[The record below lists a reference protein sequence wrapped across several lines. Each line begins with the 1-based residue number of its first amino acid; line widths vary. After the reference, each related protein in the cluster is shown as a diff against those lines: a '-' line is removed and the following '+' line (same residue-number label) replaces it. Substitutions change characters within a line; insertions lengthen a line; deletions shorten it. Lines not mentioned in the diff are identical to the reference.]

1 MIPRGFA
8 RPAPVLG
15 LLLSFLLVTRAEAL
29 GPVPSASTVTF
40 LDVTEAAGIAFEHKN
55 SPTPEKNLVETM
67 GSGCGFVDFDND
79 GYLDIFLVNGGP
91 TPGSKQVGPFN
102 HALYRNQQDGTF
114 RLATA
119 AAKIEPNKY
128 YGMGVAVGDFD
139 NDGFDDLFITNF
151 NGPDVL
157 YRNNGDGSFTDVA
170 GMAGVA
176 GDGSWSTSAAFLDY
190 DDDGLLDLYVVRYVD
205 HTFEKNL
212 YCGTRDIRAYCT
224 PQAYLGVPDVLY
236 RNQGDGTFEDVSK
249 AAGVALSE
257 GKGLGVSVFDFD
269 HDGSV
274 DIYVANDSV
283 RNFLFYNN
291 GDNSFLDRGL
301 TSGTGWSDQGEPQGS
316 MGTSVGDYDGDGQLD
331 IAVTNF
337 HDEYLALYRNLGA
350 GFFEDVSTQLG
361 VKLISRA
368 FVGFGIGFL
377 DFDNDSDLDLLVA
390 NGHVLDN
397 APLIREG
404 TTYRQRKLLLEN
416 TGKRFQDARANG
428 EALAAPQASRGLA
441 LGDYDNDGDMDA
453 LVTNCGGRA
462 VLLRNEN
469 GNLSSWLQLKLIGKE
484 SNRNGFGARV
494 ELMLGAGAMVRQV
507 TASGSYLSS
516 NDYRVHFGLGDH
528 EDAVSLTVFW
538 PSGRR
543 TDLKDIRPRQQ
554 LVVQEE
560 R

>member
-1 MIPRGFA
+1 MIQRGFA
-8 RPAPVLG
+8 LPAGALG
-15 LLLSFLLVTRAEAL
+15 LLLSSLLTTGAA
-29 GPVPSASTVTF
+29 PVPGSSEVTF
-40 LDVTEAAGIAFEHKN
+40 LDVTEAAGISFEHKN

-79 GYLDIFLVNGGP
+79 GYLDIFLVNGGR
-91 TPGSKQVGPFN
+91 TPGSKQIGPFD
-102 HALYRNQQDGTF
+102 HALYRNQRDGTF
-114 RLATA
+114 QLATA

-157 YRNNGDGSFTDVA
+157 YRNNGDGTFTNVA
-170 GMAGVA
+170 EMAGVA
-176 GDGSWSTSAAFLDY
+176 GDGSWSTSATFLDY
-190 DDDGLLDLYVVRYVD
+190 DNDGLLDLYVVRYVD

-212 YCGTRDIRAYCT
+212 YCGARNIRAYCT
-224 PQAYLGVPDVLY
+224 PQAYLGVSDLLY
-236 RNQGDGTFEDVSK
+236 RNQGDGTFADISK

-257 GKGLGVSVFDFD
+257 GKGLGVSIFDYD
-269 HDGSV
+269 QDGYV

-291 GDNSFLDRGL
+291 QDGSFLDRGL

-316 MGTSVGDYDGDGQLD
+316 MGTSVGDYDGDGRPD

-337 HDEYLALYRNLGA
+337 HDEYLALYRNLGD

-397 APLIREG
+397 APIMREG

-416 TGKRFQDARANG
+416 AEGRFHDAKESG
-428 EALAAPQASRGLA
+428 EALAAPQVSRGLA
-441 LGDYDNDGDMDA
+441 LGDYDNDGDVDA
-453 LVTNCGGRA
+453 LVANCGGPA

-469 GNLSSWLQLKLIGKE
+469 GNRSSWLQLKLIGNE
-484 SNRNGFGARV
+484 SNRNAFGARV
-494 ELMLGAGAMVRQV
+494 ELRLGAGVVSRQV

-516 NDYRVHFGLGDH
+516 SDHRVHFGLGSH
-528 EDAVSLTVFW
+528 ETAVSLTIFW

-543 TDLKDIRPRQQ
+543 TDLKGIRPRQQ
-554 LVVQEE
+554 LVVEE
-560 R
+560 GR